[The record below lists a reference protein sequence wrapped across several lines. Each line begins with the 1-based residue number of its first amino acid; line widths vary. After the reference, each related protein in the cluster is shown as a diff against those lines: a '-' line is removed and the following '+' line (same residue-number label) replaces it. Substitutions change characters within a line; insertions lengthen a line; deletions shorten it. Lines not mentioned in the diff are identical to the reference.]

1 MYSVS
6 LNILLQMIE
15 GFITF
20 TFYEY
25 LKPSTHKIRNF
36 MIMTCAY
43 ITMTGVNLT
52 FNYNPAVNVAF
63 LVVFQF
69 LFADRLYDFGRMFSL
84 MCSALIACSVTIT
97 EISVVNGIAYFM
109 HVEARSFI
117 KDPNVYALVIVF
129 SKVLLFIILRI
140 ILGVIN
146 RYRANEK
153 FNFWILVYP
162 MTLLLVLTDFV
173 IISYYTK
180 PSGKI
185 LLLISISSLVLV
197 ISVIMTCT
205 VQQRESRKAREDA
218 ELRAFHHEQELN
230 TAYFE
235 LLEHQ
240 NEILQTFVHD
250 TKKHYANLYNLA
262 ETPEKLRMYIE
273 DIVNDIDKTNRV
285 GKTSNKL
292 LDLIINKYD
301 YECDKENICFEKNIN
316 QSELSFI
323 SDSDMTSIFNNLF
336 DNAIE
341 AAQKTMERRVELNI
355 GKVRNMVVID
365 ISNSCETQP
374 MVRNNKLVS
383 TKTAEGIHGYG
394 FKSVCR
400 AVEKY
405 KGEIEWDYREDKK
418 EFSVSILIPEK

>member
-6 LNILLQMIE
+6 LNIVLQMIE

-20 TFYEY
+20 SFYEY
-25 LKPSTHKIRNF
+25 LKPSAHRVKNF
-36 MIMTCAY
+36 IIVACAY
-43 ITMTGVNLT
+43 VTMAWVNVA
-52 FNYNPAVNVAF
+52 FDYNPAVNALF
-63 LVVFQF
+63 LVGFQF
-69 LFADRLYDFGRMFSL
+69 LFADRLYDLGRMFSM
-84 MCSALIACSVTIT
+84 MCSVLIACSVTIT

-117 KDPNVYALVIVF
+117 KDPNIYALVIVF
-129 SKVLLFIILRI
+129 SKALLFVILRV

-162 MTLLLVLTDFV
+162 ITLLLVLTDFV

-185 LLLISISSLVLV
+185 LLLISVSSLVLV

-250 TKKHYANLYNLA
+250 TKKHYANLYDLA
-262 ETPEKLRMYIE
+262 ESPEKLRVYIE
-273 DIVNDIDKTNRV
+273 NIVNDIDKTNRV

-316 QSELSFI
+316 QSELSFM

-355 GKVRNMVVID
+355 SKVRNMVVID
-365 ISNSCETQP
+365 ISNSCETP
-374 MVRNNKLVS
+374 PTVRNNKLVS
-383 TKTAEGIHGYG
+383 TKNTEGIHGYG

-400 AVEKY
+400 AVKKY
-405 KGEIEWDYREDKK
+405 KGEIEWEYKDDAK

>member
-20 TFYEY
+20 SFYEY
-25 LKPSTHKIRNF
+25 LKPSMHKIKNCI
-36 MIMTCAY
+36 IMACAY
-43 ITMTGVNLT
+43 VVMAGANIA
-52 FNYNPAVNVAF
+52 FDYNPSVNAVL
-63 LVVFQF
+63 LVGFQF
-69 LFADRLYDFGRMFSL
+69 LFADRLYGFGRMFSM
-84 MCSALIACSVTIT
+84 MCSVLIACSVTIT
-97 EISVVNGIAYFM
+97 EISVVNGVAYFM
-109 HVEARSFI
+109 HVESRSFI
-117 KDPNVYALVIVF
+117 KDPNIYALVIVF
-129 SKVLLFIILRI
+129 SKALLFVVLRI
-140 ILGVIN
+140 ILGIIN

-205 VQQRESRKAREDA
+205 VQQRESRKARENA
-218 ELRAFHHEQELN
+218 ELHAFHHEQELN

-250 TKKHYANLYNLA
+250 TKKHYANLYDLA
-262 ETPEKLRMYIE
+262 ESPQNLRLYIE
-273 DIVNDIDKTNRV
+273 NIVNDIDKTNRV

-292 LDLIINKYD
+292 LDLIINRYD
-301 YECDKENICFEKNIN
+301 YECDKENIHFEKNIN

-323 SDSDMTSIFNNLF
+323 SDSDMTSIFNNLL

-341 AAQKTMERRVELNI
+341 AARKSKAREVHLDIN
-355 GKVRNMVVID
+355 KVHNMVLID
-365 ISNSCETQP
+365 ISNSCDIP
-374 MVRNNKLVS
+374 PKVRNNTLIS
-383 TKTAEGIHGYG
+383 TKENEGIHGYG

-400 AVEKY
+400 AVKKY
-405 KGEIEWDYREDKK
+405 KGEIDWEYQDDKK
-418 EFSVSILIPEK
+418 EFSVSILIG